1 MPPHHNN
8 SKLFCKKPPYFLGS
22 HIDVCFHELAWFE
35 HDFIDLAMLNNFKWI
50 NLKLVLMIILNAVR
64 LTPIKMVEI
73 CAFFLF
79 LGALL
84 KSFIFS
90 KQHFKCPFLTR
101 IFIYVF
107 ILGLGRMDMIRRNW
121 RNISSIIINL
131 LKCKI
136 LNYHKINGNFKSCKH
151 KLLLIRICC
160 TFINCII

>member
-1 MPPHHNN
+1 
-8 SKLFCKKPPYFLGS
+8 
-22 HIDVCFHELAWFE
+22 
-35 HDFIDLAMLNNFKWI
+35 
-50 NLKLVLMIILNAVR
+50 MIILNAVR

-160 TFINCII
+160 TFINCIIQYLKNLFHNIINCYQKKCPFRYHLNYGSIRTQDLFFANLDN